1 MAVCGGCGVA
11 RWLSVLGVGWQG
23 GCVCWVWGGKVAV
36 CTQFS
41 SEVSEELRVWAGSD
55 RGVVLELAKQ
65 CFLEL
70 SSCEEEKGVT
80 RQAVCGSLLGHTAA
94 QMDQCRL
101 EALQHWEQVR
111 GIVVAMAAVRSLQ
124 GCPLLMVTRR
134 VSCCGQRWRPSLD
147 LWS

>member
-1 MAVCGGCGVA
+1 MCWLWVA
-11 RWLSVLGVGWQG
+11 RWLCVLAVGG
-23 GCVCWVWGGKVAV
+23 NVAV

-41 SEVSEELRVWAGSD
+41 NEVSEELRVWAGSD
-55 RGVVLELAKQ
+55 RGAVLELAKQ

-80 RQAVCGSLLGHTAA
+80 RQAVCRSLLGCTAA
-94 QMDQCRL
+94 QMDHCRL

-124 GCPLLMVTRR
+124 GCPPHA
-134 VSCCGQRWRPSLD
+134 GH
-147 LWS
+147 

>member
-1 MAVCGGCGVA
+1 MCWLWVA
-11 RWLSVLGVGWQG
+11 RWLCVL
-23 GCVCWVWGGKVAV
+23 AV

-55 RGVVLELAKQ
+55 RGAVLELAKQ

-80 RQAVCGSLLGHTAA
+80 RQAVCRSLLGCTAA
-94 QMDQCRL
+94 QMDHCRL

-111 GIVVAMAAVRSLQ
+111 GIVVAMAAVRLLQ
-124 GCPLLMVTRR
+124 GCPPHA
-134 VSCCGQRWRPSLD
+134 GH
-147 LWS
+147 